1 MTRYRLRY
9 QATDLEMPP
18 GEFLVGR
25 SSECNLAL
33 DDALVSRK
41 HARFE
46 VSAKGVT
53 VEDLG
58 SRNGVLVNGKHARG
72 KAVVR
77 HLDRVG
83 IGSHEMI
90 LVELG
95 RAENGRSP
103 TSELLVCLGCRR
115 PLEAFDKICPD
126 CGTPVPRA
134 ANTLAG
140 ATLELRAVD
149 FGLSEDEDTR
159 QTSAFVLLAPIV
171 EKAIGLG
178 HYDEAAHMIGA
189 QLDALKQEASRGAKM
204 PPELVAQATTLAL
217 GLAAGL
223 RQPRW
228 FNFIF
233 DFHAILGRLIPAPIV
248 DRLHELVRSARYR
261 EPTSLRA
268 YLEVMRAK
276 RELSAS
282 DRFTLRR
289 LEGLE
294 RVVSA

>member
-1 MTRYRLRY
+1 M
-9 QATDLEMPP
+9 EMPS
-18 GEFLVGR
+18 GEFVVGR
-25 SSECNLAL
+25 SSGCNLAL
-33 DDALVSRK
+33 DDALVSRR

-46 VSAKGVT
+46 VGVNGVT

-58 SRNGVLVNGKHARG
+58 SRNGVLLNGQRTHGRT
-72 KAVVR
+72 VVR

-95 RAENGRSP
+95 RAKDGRHP
-103 TSELLVCLGCRR
+103 TSELLICLGCRT
-115 PLEAFDKICPD
+115 PLEAFHKLCPS
-126 CGTPVPRA
+126 CGTPVPRTA
-134 ANTLAG
+134 STLAG
-140 ATLELRAVD
+140 ATLELRATD
-149 FGLSEDEDTR
+149 FAVMGEEEDTR

-189 QLDALKQEASRGAKM
+189 QLDALVNEAGRGEEM
-204 PPELVAQATTLAL
+204 SPELVAQATALAL
-217 GLAAGL
+217 GLAEGL
-223 RQPRW
+223 GQPRW

-233 DFHAILGRLIPAPIV
+233 DLHAVVGRLLPAAIV

-261 EPTSLRA
+261 DLAPLRA
-268 YLEVMRAK
+268 YLGVMRA
-276 RELSAS
+276 RTDLNPS

-294 RVVSA
+294 RVISA

>member
-1 MTRYRLRY
+1 MQRYRLRY
-9 QATDLEMPP
+9 QATDLEMPS

-25 SSECNLAL
+25 SSSCNLAL

-46 VSAKGVT
+46 VGPTGVT

-58 SRNGVLVNGKHARG
+58 SRNGVLVNGKRTHGRT
-72 KAVVR
+72 VVR

-95 RAENGRSP
+95 RAKDGRHP
-103 TSELLVCLGCRR
+103 TSELLICLGCRT
-115 PLEAFDKICPD
+115 PLEAFHKICPS
-126 CGTPVPRA
+126 CGTPVPRTA
-134 ANTLAG
+134 STLAG
-140 ATLELRAVD
+140 ATLELRATD
-149 FGLSEDEDTR
+149 FGLMGEEEDTR

-189 QLDALKQEASRGAKM
+189 QLDALKAEAGREKLS
-204 PPELVAQATTLAL
+204 PELVAQATTLAL
-217 GLAAGL
+217 GLAEGL
-223 RQPRW
+223 RQARW

-233 DFHAILGRLIPAPIV
+233 DFHAILGRLIPGPTV
-248 DRLHELVRSARYR
+248 DQLHELVRSARYR
-261 EPTSLRA
+261 ETTPLRN
-268 YLEVMRAK
+268 YLERMRA
-276 RELSAS
+276 RELNAS

-294 RVVSA
+294 RVISA